1 MEYDIIQQNQ
11 EVNDLL
17 SKQDF
22 EDMDN
27 KIKEIVEKS
36 VDEISINTEFP
47 PTTDDLKN
55 NNEAYSIMA
64 AILFIDISFL
74 VVKVISSTG
83 INPLFPATNNLPSS
97 KFSAKINSPPN
108 PITRW

>member
-1 MEYDIIQQNQ
+1 M
-11 EVNDLL
+11 L

-47 PTTDDLKN
+47 QTTDDYKN
-55 NNEAYSIMA
+55 NNEA
-64 AILFIDISFL
+64 
-74 VVKVISSTG
+74 
-83 INPLFPATNNLPSS
+83 
-97 KFSAKINSPPN
+97 
-108 PITRW
+108 